1 MHRENLDQYITN
13 GCFTFLFKFH
23 KHFEEIFTWE
33 RFVCIIIF
41 LKLDGHETLIFIV
54 SAEQVKFRFPTN
66 VLCECGIGRID
77 RLRMIHRMSVLT
89 LPCQDFKL
97 VLFTT

>member
-1 MHRENLDQYITN
+1 MHRENLNQCITN

-23 KHFEEIFTWE
+23 KNFEEMFKWE

-41 LKLDGHETLIFIV
+41 LKLDGQEKLIFIL
-54 SAEQVKFRFPTN
+54 SAEQEQFRFPTN
-66 VLCECGIGRID
+66 VLCEYDIGRIE

-89 LPCQDFKL
+89 LPC
-97 VLFTT
+97 